1 MSLSEP
7 FDDRLMADLAAA
19 ADGTL
24 DPARQAEIE
33 ALAAADAEVAD
44 ALERQRRA
52 VALIRGASADV
63 HAPPA
68 LRARLEAEGRR
79 AARDQPS
86 RGSWRRSPAGSSS
99 PSRSCSPSCSS
110 AARGPSGELRPRW

>member
-79 AARDQPS
+79 AARDQRLP
-86 RGSWRRSPAGSSS
+86 WLVAALAGGLVI
-99 PSRSCSPSCSS
+99 
-110 AARGPSGELRPRW
+110 ALAVVLAIVL